1 VEQPP
6 HINADMTRHSVVW
19 GFVLLLALSSPDQG
33 QTMRRT
39 KGHGLYRNPIL
50 FADYSDPDVIRDG
63 NDFYLIASSFHFV
76 PGIPILHS
84 RDLVHW
90 ELVGHA
96 LPRID
101 LAPEYDMRS
110 GTRYGGGVWAPAVRA
125 HNGLFYI
132 YFPTPDE
139 GIFVTTAPRMTG
151 PWSAPTAVLPGPGWE
166 DPCPFWDDDGHAYLL
181 HSKLHAGPLI
191 LHRMSTDGT
200 RLLDAG
206 KIIVQDPIHLPTLE
220 GPKLYKRK
228 GWYYIFAPIGG
239 VARGSQVVLRSRNI
253 FGPYDYRV
261 VLEQGNTDVNGPHQG
276 GLVQTANGRDWF
288 VHFSLRGAH
297 GRIVYLEP
305 VRWVSDWPVIGEE
318 QPGKVAGQPVG
329 QSPLPLIVPG
339 ATDLDPATSD
349 EFNRHVLGANW
360 EWNHNPD
367 DSHWSLTERPGHLRL
382 YATPAADLL
391 HARNTLTETMQ
402 DESLEFTVRID
413 LQHLT
418 NGGRAGISVFDK
430 SASYI
435 GVGQFH
441 DDKSLVVSVHGV
453 ETAGPAFKG
462 KTIQLRAR
470 VNDDTAMYSY
480 SVDEGRSFRSLG
492 TPVKLSFSWW
502 KGARPAMF
510 SFNMNRSCC
519 DSSSNGGYID
529 VDWVHYRKLA
539 PDLSEPELR
548 PPQ

>member
-1 VEQPP
+1 
-6 HINADMTRHSVVW
+6 
-19 GFVLLLALSSPDQG
+19 
-33 QTMRRT
+33 
-39 KGHGLYRNPIL
+39 
-50 FADYSDPDVIRDG
+50 
-63 NDFYLIASSFHFV
+63 
-76 PGIPILHS
+76 
-84 RDLVHW
+84 
-90 ELVGHA
+90 
-96 LPRID
+96 
-101 LAPEYDMRS
+101 
-110 GTRYGGGVWAPAVRA
+110 
-125 HNGLFYI
+125 
-132 YFPTPDE
+132 
-139 GIFVTTAPRMTG
+139 
-151 PWSAPTAVLPGPGWE
+151 
-166 DPCPFWDDDGHAYLL
+166 
-181 HSKLHAGPLI
+181 
-191 LHRMSTDGT
+191 
-200 RLLDAG
+200 
-206 KIIVQDPIHLPTLE
+206 
-220 GPKLYKRK
+220 
-228 GWYYIFAPIGG
+228 
-239 VARGSQVVLRSRNI
+239 
-253 FGPYDYRV
+253 
-261 VLEQGNTDVNGPHQG
+261 
-276 GLVQTANGRDWF
+276 
-288 VHFSLRGAH
+288 
-297 GRIVYLEP
+297 
-305 VRWVSDWPVIGEE
+305 
-318 QPGKVAGQPVG
+318 
-329 QSPLPLIVPG
+329 
-339 ATDLDPATSD
+339 
-349 EFNRHVLGANW
+349 
-360 EWNHNPD
+360 
-367 DSHWSLTERPGHLRL
+367 
-382 YATPAADLL
+382 
-391 HARNTLTETMQ
+391 MQ